1 VTGLVTSAV
10 RRMWRGEAGA
20 LTMALAAATV
30 PLASVFGTL
39 VGLRNWGFDRG
50 LRRSAVG
57 TIPVISIGNLAVGGT
72 GKTPTAGWL
81 VSELRARGWRPAIV
95 MRGYGDDEILLH
107 RRWNPEVPV
116 IRSPRRMEGILR
128 AERDGADIVVL
139 DDGFQHRSVHRDVDV
154 VLLSP
159 AHGARTRLLPRG
171 PFREP
176 LRALRRADIVLVT
189 AKADEERCGARQLAS
204 EVGFLPGM
212 PPVAVFPFRHGSW
225 LALDGTPTPPPA
237 GVPLVVTSV
246 AEPEAFVRA
255 VRDREGGVAGHLPFR
270 DHHPFR
276 AADAAEIH
284 ETAAGGW
291 VATTEKDAVKL
302 EPFLE
307 LLPEVRVLPLV
318 ADPPEGLADL
328 ILKGLPRTVAR
339 P

>member
-1 VTGLVTSAV
+1 MKGRAREAV
-10 RRMWRGEAGA
+10 RGMWRGDAGA
-20 LTMALAAATV
+20 IAMALAAATV
-30 PLASVFGTL
+30 PMASVFGTL

-50 LRRSAVG
+50 LRRSVAG
-57 TIPVISIGNLAVGGT
+57 PVPVVSIGNLAVGGT
-72 GKTPTAGWL
+72 GKTPTTGWL

-95 MRGYGDDEILLH
+95 MRGYGEDELLLH

-116 IRSPRRMEGILR
+116 IRAPRRLDGILQ
-128 AERDGADIVVL
+128 AEGVGADIVVL

-189 AKADEERCGARQLAS
+189 AKADEERSDARKLAA
-204 EVGFLPGM
+204 EVSVLPGM
-212 PPVAVFPFRHGSW
+212 PPTSVLPFRHGDW
-225 LALDGTPTPPPA
+225 LALDGTPAHAPA
-237 GVPLVVTSV
+237 GVPLVVTAV
-246 AEPEAFVRA
+246 AEPEAFVRG
-255 VRDREGGVAGHLPFR
+255 VHHRQGGVAGHLSFA

-276 AADAAEIH
+276 ASDATEIRAA
-284 ETAAGGW
+284 AAGSW

-302 EPFLE
+302 EPFKE
-307 LLPEVRVLPLV
+307 LLPEVRVLPLI
-318 ADPPEGLADL
+318 ADPPDGLVDL
-328 ILKGLPRTVAR
+328 ILAGLPRVGVS